1 MRNFHPLGLTRSPA
15 VRASGLIVP
24 PMNTQHSLQQ
34 HPAKGGARSSTAPER
49 AERKAAPGAGVLEKA
64 MNLLNI
70 VSKNRAPMTF
80 TELLRQASLPKA
92 SLHRTLATLTREGLL
107 RHDPFNKTFKLGFRL
122 LELAHEV
129 WSDFD
134 LRLAA
139 QDELTRLRD
148 QQEECILLATLDQ
161 DQVVVVACEEAGR
174 QATMSASTGTLLSLP
189 GSALGHAIAAHLD
202 PVRQRRLLDEG
213 AARAN
218 AADPA
223 RWKLEMQARW
233 NLSSAR
239 GYAMVRDDIAPNC
252 LSLAVPV
259 FDIEGRPVGAIGLT
273 GAAER
278 LDEPRA
284 HALSSELIGAARR
297 IAHNAGGQAM
307 SIRPQSPPVPN
318 GEKVQWECVVPA
330 RSLLG
335 EGPTWSTRDS
345 ALYWV
350 DILTPSVHCHRGPG
364 LNTSTPLGS
373 MVSVAV
379 PKTSGGL
386 LVATPSG
393 LMGWPTPEEPLEWFS
408 HPDSERANNRYNDGK
423 CDRRGRLWVGSMDMG
438 ATANRGSLF
447 KVEADGQF
455 TRMESGLTVAN
466 GLGWSPD
473 NRLMYFTD
481 SFRRTIY
488 QYEFDLD
495 AGTLSNRRPLI
506 VLGPEEGSPDGL
518 TVDQDGCLWVALWDA
533 WSVVRFN
540 PQGREVMRVRLPV
553 PRPTSCCF
561 GGSRLDTLYVT
572 SASVRLSAQSLQA
585 APLSGSLFALQI
597 PGVKGLPET
606 LFAG

>member
-1 MRNFHPLGLTRSPA
+1 MD
-15 VRASGLIVP
+15 
-24 PMNTQHSLQQ
+24 TQHSLQQ
-34 HPAKGGARSSTAPER
+34 PPAKGGARSSTAPER
-49 AERKAAPGAGVLEKA
+49 AEPKAAPGAGVLEKA

-80 TELLRQASLPKA
+80 TELLRQACLPKA

-174 QATMSASTGTLLSLP
+174 QAAMSASTGTLLSLP

-223 RWKLEMQARW
+223 QWKLEMQARW

-239 GYAMVRDDIAPNC
+239 GYAMVRDDIAPSC
-252 LSLAVPV
+252 LSVAVPV

-307 SIRPQSPPVPN
+307 SIRPQSPPAPN

-335 EGPTWSTRDS
+335 EGPIWSTRDS

-386 LVATPSG
+386 LLATPSG
-393 LMGWPTPEEPLEWFS
+393 LMGWPAPQEPLEWFS

-561 GGSRLDTLYVT
+561 GGSQLDTLYVT

>member
-1 MRNFHPLGLTRSPA
+1 
-15 VRASGLIVP
+15 
-24 PMNTQHSLQQ
+24 MNTQHSLQQ

-80 TELLRQASLPKA
+80 TELFRQASLPKA

>member
-1 MRNFHPLGLTRSPA
+1 
-15 VRASGLIVP
+15 
-24 PMNTQHSLQQ
+24 
-34 HPAKGGARSSTAPER
+34 
-49 AERKAAPGAGVLEKA
+49 
-64 MNLLNI
+64 
-70 VSKNRAPMTF
+70 
-80 TELLRQASLPKA
+80 
-92 SLHRTLATLTREGLL
+92 LL

-174 QATMSASTGTLLSLP
+174 QAAMSASTGTLLSLP

-223 RWKLEMQARW
+223 QWKLEMQAHW

-273 GAAER
+273 GTAER

-335 EGPTWSTRDS
+335 EGPIWSTRDS

-386 LVATPSG
+386 LLATPSG
-393 LMGWPTPEEPLEWFS
+393 LMGWPAPEEPLEWFS

-533 WSVVRFN
+533 WSVVRFS

-561 GGSRLDTLYVT
+561 GGSQLDTLYVT

>member
-1 MRNFHPLGLTRSPA
+1 
-15 VRASGLIVP
+15 
-24 PMNTQHSLQQ
+24 
-34 HPAKGGARSSTAPER
+34 
-49 AERKAAPGAGVLEKA
+49 
-64 MNLLNI
+64 
-70 VSKNRAPMTF
+70 
-80 TELLRQASLPKA
+80 
-92 SLHRTLATLTREGLL
+92 LTREGLL

-148 QQEECILLATLDQ
+148 RQEETALLATLDQ

-174 QATMSASTGTLLSLP
+174 QAAMSASTGTLLSLQD
-189 GSALGHAIAAHLD
+189 SALGHAIAAHLD
-202 PVRQRRLLDEG
+202 PVRQRRLLEEG
-213 AARAN
+213 AARSG
-218 AADPA
+218 AADIA
-223 RWKLEMQARW
+223 QWKLDMQSRW
-233 NLSSAR
+233 NLTSAR
-239 GYAMVRDDIAPNC
+239 GYALVGNDIAADC
-252 LSLAVPV
+252 LSVAVPV

-273 GAAER
+273 GAADR
-278 LDEPRA
+278 LDEARA

-307 SIRPQSPPVPN
+307 SIAPQSPPKRSDD
-318 GEKVQWECVVPA
+318 KVQWECVVPA

-335 EGPTWSTRDS
+335 EGPLWSTRDA

-350 DILTPSVHCHRGPG
+350 DILTPALHCHRGPG
-364 LNTSTPLGS
+364 LDSTTPLGT

-379 PKTSGGL
+379 PKSSGGL
-386 LVATPSG
+386 LLATPGG
-393 LMGWPTPEEPLEWFS
+393 LMGWQGPGEPLNWFS
-408 HPDSERANNRYNDGK
+408 HPDAQRANNRYNDGK

-455 TRMESGLTVAN
+455 ARMESGVTVAN
-466 GLGWSPD
+466 GIGWSPD
-473 NRLMYFTD
+473 NRHMYFTD

-495 AGTLSNRRPLI
+495 AGTLSHRRPLI
-506 VLGPEEGSPDGL
+506 VLGPEEGTPDGL

-533 WSVVRFN
+533 WSVVRFS
-540 PQGREVMRVRLPV
+540 PQGQEVMRVRLPV

-561 GGSRLDTLYVT
+561 GGPQLDTLYVT
-572 SASVRLSAQSLQA
+572 SASVRLSAESLKA
-585 APLSGSLFALQI
+585 APLSGSLFALHI
-597 PGVKGLPET
+597 AGVRGLPET
-606 LFAG
+606 VFAG

>member
-1 MRNFHPLGLTRSPA
+1 MRTQDPIEPGVAHGPPPA
-15 VRASGLIVP
+15 RAQAAAAQPSVP
-24 PMNTQHSLQQ
+24 
-34 HPAKGGARSSTAPER
+34 GV
-49 AERKAAPGAGVLEKA
+49 GVLEKA

-70 VSKNRAPMTF
+70 VSKHRAPMTF
-80 TELLRQASLPKA
+80 TQLLRQAGLPKA

-148 QQEECILLATLDQ
+148 RQEETALLATLDQ

-174 QATMSASTGTLLSLP
+174 QAAMSASTGTLLSLQD
-189 GSALGHAIAAHLD
+189 SALGHAIAAHLD
-202 PVRQRRLLDEG
+202 PVRQRRLLEEG
-213 AARAN
+213 AARSG
-218 AADPA
+218 AADTA
-223 RWKLEMQARW
+223 QWKLDMQSRW
-233 NLSSAR
+233 NLTSAR
-239 GYAMVRDDIAPNC
+239 GYALVGNDIAADC
-252 LSLAVPV
+252 LSVAVPV

-273 GAAER
+273 GAADR
-278 LDEPRA
+278 LDEARA

-307 SIRPQSPPVPN
+307 SIAPQSPPKRSDD
-318 GEKVQWECVVPA
+318 KVQWECVVPA

-335 EGPTWSTRDS
+335 EGPLWSTRDA

-350 DILTPSVHCHRGPG
+350 DILTPALHCHRGPG
-364 LNTSTPLGS
+364 LDSTTPLGT

-379 PKTSGGL
+379 PKSSGGL
-386 LVATPSG
+386 LLATPGG
-393 LMGWPTPEEPLEWFS
+393 LMGWQGPGEPLNWFS
-408 HPDSERANNRYNDGK
+408 HPDAQRANNRYNDGK

-455 TRMESGLTVAN
+455 ARMESGVTVAN
-466 GLGWSPD
+466 GIGWSPD
-473 NRLMYFTD
+473 NRHMYFTD

-495 AGTLSNRRPLI
+495 AGTLSHRRPLI
-506 VLGPEEGSPDGL
+506 VLGPEEGTPDGL

-533 WSVVRFN
+533 WSVVRFS
-540 PQGREVMRVRLPV
+540 PQGQEVMRVRLPV

-561 GGSRLDTLYVT
+561 GGPQLDTLYVT
-572 SASVRLSAQSLQA
+572 SASVRLSAESLKA
-585 APLSGSLFALQI
+585 APLSGSLFALHI
-597 PGVKGLPET
+597 AGVRGLPET
-606 LFAG
+606 VFAG

>member
-1 MRNFHPLGLTRSPA
+1 MGLTRSPA
-15 VRASGLIVP
+15 VRTSGLMMP
-24 PMNTQHSLQQ
+24 PMDTQHSLQQ
-34 HPAKGGARSSTAPER
+34 PPAKGGARSSAAPER
-49 AERKAAPGAGVLEKA
+49 AEPKAAPGAGVLEKA

-80 TELLRQASLPKA
+80 TELLRQAGLPKA

-174 QATMSASTGTLLSLP
+174 QAAMSASTGTLLSLP

-223 RWKLEMQARW
+223 QWKLEMQAHW

-335 EGPTWSTRDS
+335 EGPIWSTRDS

-386 LVATPSG
+386 LLATPSG
-393 LMGWPTPEEPLEWFS
+393 LMGWPAPEEPLEWFS

-533 WSVVRFN
+533 WSVVRFS

-561 GGSRLDTLYVT
+561 GGSQLDTLYVT

>member
-1 MRNFHPLGLTRSPA
+1 MRTQDPTEPGVAHGPPPA
-15 VRASGLIVP
+15 RAQAAATQPSVP
-24 PMNTQHSLQQ
+24 
-34 HPAKGGARSSTAPER
+34 GV
-49 AERKAAPGAGVLEKA
+49 GVLEKA

-70 VSKNRAPMTF
+70 VSKHRAPMTF
-80 TELLRQASLPKA
+80 TQLLRQAGLPKA

-129 WSDFD
+129 WSDFY

-148 QQEECILLATLDQ
+148 RQEETALLATLDQ

-174 QATMSASTGTLLSLP
+174 QAAMSASTGTLLSLQD
-189 GSALGHAIAAHLD
+189 SALGHAIAAHLD
-202 PVRQRRLLDEG
+202 PVRQRRLLEEG
-213 AARAN
+213 AARSG
-218 AADPA
+218 AADTA
-223 RWKLEMQARW
+223 QWKLDMQSRW
-233 NLSSAR
+233 NLTSAR
-239 GYAMVRDDIAPNC
+239 GYALVGNDIAADC
-252 LSLAVPV
+252 LSVAVPV

-273 GAAER
+273 GAADR
-278 LDEPRA
+278 LDEARA

-307 SIRPQSPPVPN
+307 SIAPQSPPKRSDD
-318 GEKVQWECVVPA
+318 KVQWECVVPA

-335 EGPTWSTRDS
+335 EGPLWSTRDA

-350 DILTPSVHCHRGPG
+350 DILTPALHCHRGPG
-364 LNTSTPLGS
+364 LDSTTPLGT

-379 PKTSGGL
+379 PKSSGGL
-386 LVATPSG
+386 LLATPGG
-393 LMGWPTPEEPLEWFS
+393 LMGWQGPGEPLSWFS
-408 HPDSERANNRYNDGK
+408 HPDAQRANNRYNDGK

-455 TRMESGLTVAN
+455 ARMESGVTVAN
-466 GLGWSPD
+466 GIGWSPD
-473 NRLMYFTD
+473 NRHMYFTD

-495 AGTLSNRRPLI
+495 AGTLSHRRPLI
-506 VLGPEEGSPDGL
+506 VLGPEEGTPDGL

-533 WSVVRFN
+533 WSVVRFS
-540 PQGREVMRVRLPV
+540 PQGQEVMRVRLPV

-561 GGSRLDTLYVT
+561 GGPQLDTLYVT
-572 SASVRLSAQSLQA
+572 SASVRLSAESLKA
-585 APLSGSLFALQI
+585 APLSGSLFALHI
-597 PGVKGLPET
+597 AGVRGLPET
-606 LFAG
+606 VFAG